1 MVNLAQA
8 IKDLRAERSR
18 AQKEVRRLE
27 KAIAALGKLNG
38 KPGGQAQRNET
49 GKRQRLSA
57 AARKRIS
64 QAQKARWAKLRQQET
79 AKA

>member
-1 MVNLAQA
+1 MLNLVQVL
-8 IKDLRAERSR
+8 KGLRAQRSR
-18 AQKEVRRLE
+18 AQKEVDRLD

-38 KPGGQAQRNET
+38 NAGRQTRRNGT
-49 GKRQRLSA
+49 GKRRRLSS

-64 QAQKARWAKLRQQET
+64 QAQKARWAKLRMQK